1 MGNVY
6 GLREIVVI
14 FLPINDDHYFLLLPF
29 LLVLVTKFIITH
41 DAIVLGCIG
50 NCIGPSI
57 PGITNTICFCFWLDL
72 RAKSVPSTVQG
83 AAKLGKQPTFWTFFD
98 VFEVFLYFIRADGN
112 YRIVRAD

>member
-50 NCIGPSI
+50 NCIGRQSQELPTPSAFVF
-57 PGITNTICFCFWLDL
+57 GWRTGSERSRSL
-72 RAKSVPSTVQG
+72 QG